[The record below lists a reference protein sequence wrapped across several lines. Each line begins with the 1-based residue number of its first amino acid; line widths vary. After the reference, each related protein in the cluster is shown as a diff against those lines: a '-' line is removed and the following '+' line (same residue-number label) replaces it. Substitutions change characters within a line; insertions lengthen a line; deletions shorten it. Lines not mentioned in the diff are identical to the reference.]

1 MSRNQVWLKL
11 FNPSQSFCYVWR
23 DTYHLV
29 SLPRGK
35 DKMGIRR
42 SGAQRRG
49 SRVILSVIDSI
60 SY

>member
-23 DTYHLV
+23 DTYHLM
-29 SLPRGK
+29 SLPRGE
-35 DKMGIRR
+35 DKVGFDEAELN
-42 SGAQRRG
+42 GAG
-49 SRVILSVIDSI
+49 ASVIDSV